1 MVVDGFVFYKDKDSD
16 DKTYWKCS
24 LCHKNKCQA
33 RISTSEDKILTRT
46 KDHNHSGNAALL
58 EANDFVNIMKDQAVK
73 SLDAPH
79 KILSKISE
87 LIPSQVAPQLPTTTS
102 MKKTIRHTRNKENEL
117 PPCTP
122 TTAAELVLPDEF
134 KVTHKKE
141 SFVLFDNEDEERV
154 IIFGTLQNLNL
165 LTKSKHWY
173 VTK

>member
-1 MVVDGFVFYKDKDSD
+1 MTLHNLVLARRENEDFFVFYKYKDYD

-24 LCHKNKCQA
+24 LCLKNKCQA

-73 SLDAPH
+73 SLNALH
-79 KILSKISE
+79 KIVSKISE
-87 LIPSQVAPQLPTTTS
+87 LIPSQVAPQLPTTT
-102 MKKTIRHTRNKENEL
+102 IRHTRNKENEL

-122 TTAAELVLPDEF
+122 ITAAELVLPDEF

-141 SFVLFDNEDEERV
+141 SFVLF
-154 IIFGTLQNLNL
+154 
-165 LTKSKHWY
+165 
-173 VTK
+173 